1 MRRLPALV
9 AGGLLLAASAL
20 ATSAA
25 GLGPTVAADGDRRVT
40 VLPGSPFPRRHPSF
54 AQTPGTNPPDRD
66 ECRKLAAAAQ
76 VRELDDGERDRLGLC
91 LATRRDGSGPAP
103 DTPEADP
110 LGRERQG

>member
-1 MRRLPALV
+1 MRRLLAPV
-9 AGGLLLAASAL
+9 AGGLLLAAS
-20 ATSAA
+20 TP
-25 GLGPTVAADGDRRVT
+25 GLGPTIAVGGDVWDT
-40 VLPGSPFPRRHPSF
+40 ALPGTLLPRRYLPV

-91 LATRRDGSGPAP
+91 LATRRDGPGPAS
-103 DTPEADP
+103 EADP

>member
-1 MRRLPALV
+1 MRLLPALA
-9 AGGLLLAASAL
+9 AGGLLLAASSL

-25 GLGPTVAADGDRRVT
+25 GLGPTVAAGGDARGT
-40 VLPGSPFPRRHPSF
+40 TLPGSPLPRRQPSF
-54 AQTPGTNPPDRD
+54 AQTPSTNPPDRD

-76 VRELDDGERDRLGLC
+76 ARELDDEEKGRLGLC
-91 LATRRDGSGPAP
+91 PATRRDEPGPAP